1 MYTHSHTAH
10 RSDGCVFMYIPGI
23 DLQVYVRWEVSV
35 SCCVCSLAERAGIR
49 PDTKSKQVASLLLR
63 SLDDSSRADMMRVS
77 EAHIRIG
84 TVRNTTQHTLV
95 HPVFASSI

>member
-1 MYTHSHTAH
+1 M
-10 RSDGCVFMYIPGI
+10 CPV
-23 DLQVYVRWEVSV
+23 V
-35 SCCVCSLAERAGIR
+35 CVCSLAERAGVR

-84 TVRNTTQHTLV
+84 TVCTTAQHTLV

>member
-1 MYTHSHTAH
+1 
-10 RSDGCVFMYIPGI
+10 MYIPGI
-23 DLQVYVRWEVSV
+23 DLQVYARWEVSV
-35 SCCVCSLAERAGIR
+35 LCVLLCVCSLAERAGIR

-84 TVRNTTQHTLV
+84 TVCTTAQHTLV